1 MNAISENK
9 SDYYTKKTTLELL
22 KVSENILKKLVVEF
36 NIQTITG
43 NYTKGD
49 SNSYLKETI
58 DNIIELQKKEVDMY
72 ISAAH
77 ATEKYGSYITYQAN
91 KISTPSYLKFEGG
104 INSSYMYIESEILQI
119 CEKLHYKL
127 DETGRLVKKDWT
139 EVLDPSQ
146 YCTLEDALELLNMDL
161 GMFNKLKKHYGIDN
175 FMIKSLSNH
184 SFYKKADIE
193 HFLKLREE
201 DKKIYMQNADA
212 TKKYSSSFI
221 RQMDKSKKIMTPL
234 YMAERG
240 CIISKYSYRISDLEE
255 FREYKNLE
263 FIDEQPVETSGRNL
277 KLKDGHKRVYPKK
290 PKPPK
295 KVKPLFSTPAPKSES
310 ALFYEKYAD
319 NPTQM
324 FLELCKLKG
333 FDLDILE
340 KELPYTIYYWREFI
354 INRISDFSGA
364 PNRYKSVIGQL
375 FNATKVLLNTISDDG
390 YHEIYTLTTKE
401 IWSRLKGSSLR
412 HRIVIILFLKEVHS
426 KILKEI
432 SGSDAI
438 NKELFSVIELEKLHK
453 DKVKKDKNKKEKEK
467 KLNNKNKDNKDN
479 KDIYSIDTF
488 LEMLN
493 YTANIDKHL
502 ERSIEEYETLNLC
515 TYASTWLNV
524 LIHLNN
530 GWRLNDASN
539 FKRIE
544 ISNILSQIGINNID
558 WFKNN
563 KLSLLDAKLIISRVS
578 QKEFIMTK
586 TRMKGHYFCSDDLAC
601 PVATAI
607 IFLTLTCKKTIDNQ
621 LVLTDFDNILNTPTE
636 FQFSRFFND
645 FKVLDF
651 KFTSRKMNK
660 TLLTYIFTING
671 GLKNDTA
678 LAIASKM
685 RGHVT
690 EDMIL
695 HYVKMDG
702 EEMSKISKILFDR
715 GEFGFIHELLINGSE
730 ESSGTS
736 LNREE
741 KNEIVQNI
749 KNKLCNVYNI
759 EFLAGFLNDYNLE
772 KSQVIDEIKGK
783 TLEERRKKLT
793 DIYAKNLLSKESG
806 IHCFLGIDN
815 CPTLKNGKPR
825 ECNKCAY
832 HIPTLTAIKDISLD
846 FYKNILEYHK
856 AKSPAKKLKLSALL
870 NHNLEVFSSAIET
883 YGYELVYSFMEH
895 EIHEVEDLYNEIL
908 EPDFIYKKYLLGGN

>member
-1 MNAISENK
+1 MNTISENK

-36 NIQTITG
+36 EIPTITG
-43 NYTKGD
+43 YYSKGGT
-49 SNSYLKETI
+49 NSYLKKTV
-58 DNIIELQKKEVDMY
+58 DDIIALQKKEVDMY

-77 ATEKYGSYITYQAN
+77 ATEKYGGYITWQAN

-119 CEKLHYKL
+119 CEELHYKL

-184 SFYKKADIE
+184 SFYKKADID

-212 TKKYSSSFI
+212 TKKYSYSFI

-277 KLKDGHKRVYPKK
+277 KLKDGHKRVCPKK

-340 KELPYTIYYWREFI
+340 KELPYTIYYWRKFI
-354 INRISDFSGA
+354 INRIGDFGGA
-364 PNRYKSVIGQL
+364 SNRYKPFVEELS
-375 FNATKVLLNTISDDG
+375 NTTKVLLKAISDDG

-401 IWSRLKGSSLR
+401 IWSWLKDSSPR
-412 HRIVIILFLKEVHS
+412 HRLNIILFLKEIHRKV
-426 KILKEI
+426 LKEI
-432 SGSDAI
+432 SESEAI
-438 NKELFSVIELEKLHK
+438 DKGLFSVIELDKLNK
-453 DKVKKDKNKKEKEK
+453 AKVREDKKKKEKEK
-467 KLNNKNKDNKDN
+467 KLNNKNKDNE
-479 KDIYSIDTF
+479 DIYSADTF
-488 LEMLN
+488 LKMLN
-493 YTANIDKHL
+493 YTANIDKHI

-544 ISNILSQIGINNID
+544 INNILNQIGINNID
-558 WFKNN
+558 WFKDN
-563 KLSLLDAKLIISRVS
+563 KLTLHDAKLIISRVS
-578 QKEFIMTK
+578 QKEFIITK

-607 IFLTLTCKKTIDNQ
+607 IFLTLTCKKIIDNR
-621 LVLTDFDNILNTPTE
+621 LVLTDFNNTLNTPTE
-636 FQFSRFFND
+636 YQFSRFFND
-645 FKVLDF
+645 FKVPDF

-660 TLLTYIFTING
+660 TLLTFIFTING
-671 GLKNDTA
+671 GLSKDTA
-678 LAIASKM
+678 LKIASKM

-695 HYVKMDG
+695 HYVKMDK

-715 GEFGFIHELLINGSE
+715 GEFGFIYELLINGWG
-730 ESSGTS
+730 ESSTGL

-741 KNEIVQNI
+741 KNKIVQSI
-749 KNKLCNVYNI
+749 KNNLCNVYNI

-783 TLEERRKKLT
+783 TLEERREMLT
-793 DIYAKNLLSKESG
+793 DIYAKNLLSKETG
-806 IHCFLGIDN
+806 IHCFIGTDN
-815 CPTLKNGKPR
+815 CPTLKNGQYR
-825 ECNKCAY
+825 DCNKCAY
-832 HIPTLTAIKDISLD
+832 HIPTLIAIKDISLD
-846 FYKNILEYHK
+846 FYKNILDYHK
-856 AKSPAKKLKLSALL
+856 AKSPAKKLKISALL
-870 NHNLEVFSSAIET
+870 NHNIEIFSSAIAT
-883 YGYELVYSFMEH
+883 YGYELVYSFMDH
-895 EIHEVEDLYNEIL
+895 KIHEVEDLYNEIL
-908 EPDFIYKKYLLGGN
+908 EPDFIYEKHLLGGI